1 MRSASDLR
9 RAAYYRLFSAD
20 GYLGG
25 LSRSASLLDVGC
37 SDGRGSETLSRR
49 RRTASTSTDRLSGA
63 HAETGGGPG
72 SCRPTCAAFRTGTAR
87 YDAVIALD
95 VVEHFTKPDALDVI
109 AELERVAGQLVVIAT
124 PRGFLPQPGTAEEPW
139 QEHRCGFEVD
149 ELEASGY
156 RVEAL
161 GGPKWLRGDYG
172 AFRVGPLGQL
182 AVLLT
187 KPIVPPSAAF
197 ALLAAKRVRL
207 STPSALSQGVG
218 TLAACLAFELV
229 SDFAPAGDQPEAIDR
244 ARRRRRAGRAVPD
257 AARHHRLGEVA
268 SRSPA

>member
-9 RAAYYRLFSAD
+9 RAAYYRFFSAD

-25 LSRSASLLDVGC
+25 VSRSASLLDVGC

-49 RRTASTSTDRLSGA
+49 RADGVDIYRPALRSARRDGRRTRVVQADVRSLPYRDGA
-63 HAETGGGPG
+63 
-72 SCRPTCAAFRTGTAR
+72 

-95 VVEHFTKPDALDVI
+95 VVEHFTKPDALGVI
-109 AELERVAGQLVVIAT
+109 AELERVAGQLVVIVT
-124 PRGFLPQPGTAEEPW
+124 PRGFLPQPGSTEEPW

-172 AFRVGPLGQL
+172 AFRAGPLGQL

-197 ALLAAKRVRL
+197 ALLAAKRV
-207 STPSALSQGVG
+207 A
-218 TLAACLAFELV
+218 
-229 SDFAPAGDQPEAIDR
+229 
-244 ARRRRRAGRAVPD
+244 
-257 AARHHRLGEVA
+257 
-268 SRSPA
+268 